1 MLPLQ
6 LRLVVTM
13 LHFTQVLA
21 ALLCNLASSSLV
33 AGSGDAF
40 HSKIA
45 PRAVELDLLK
55 MLNVSSLH
63 KGVGRTSG
71 PISSLP
77 AWRLF
82 SGMNVVQI
90 PLEPESKF
98 RNQLANNEALS
109 AIFVARPNRHSVATL
124 FSIHL
129 PGKMSPLVRVAVNF
143 RTRRFV
149 LSYTVP
155 DPVNMSVSEEENDS
169 EGERALSRRDF
180 DTADDINEVDGTEP
194 VPDEAEEAFHLN
206 SADVRHVK
214 FRLTS
219 YKTLKKTH
227 GWTWIGVNLTPEKVT
242 LYENCEKPVAIKLVQ
257 SPLLRLPSDALVY
270 FRQEPGLKRKF
281 VGSVQVARLYSD
293 RMGSRPWKCSS
304 SGMASID
311 E

>member
-1 MLPLQ
+1 MLLSLQ

-13 LHFTQVLA
+13 LHLTQVLA
-21 ALLCNLASSSLV
+21 ALLCNLASSGV
-33 AGSGDAF
+33 FAGSGDAF

-55 MLNVSSLH
+55 LLNVSTLH
-63 KGVGRTSG
+63 KGVGRASG

-90 PLEPESKF
+90 PLEPESSF

-129 PGKMSPLVRVAVNF
+129 PGKMSPLVRLAVNF

-155 DPVNMSVSEEENDS
+155 DPVNMSVSEEENNS
-169 EGERALSRRDF
+169 GERASSRRDF
-180 DTADDINEVDGTEP
+180 DTADDVNEVDGTEQ

-214 FRLTS
+214 FRLAS

-242 LYENCEKPVAIKLVQ
+242 LYENCEKPVTVKLVQ
-257 SPLLRLPSDALVY
+257 APLLRLPSDALVY

-293 RMGSRPWKCSS
+293 HMTSRPWMCSS
-304 SGMASID
+304 AGMASI
-311 E
+311 EE

>member
-1 MLPLQ
+1 MLF
-6 LRLVVTM
+6 LRLHLVVTM
-13 LHFTQVLA
+13 LQLTQVLA
-21 ALLCNLASSSLV
+21 ALLCNLASSSV

-55 MLNVSSLH
+55 MLNVSTLH

-90 PLEPESKF
+90 PLEPESNF

-155 DPVNMSVSEEENDS
+155 DPVNMSVSEEENS
-169 EGERALSRRDF
+169 GEGERAPSRRDF
-180 DTADDINEVDGTEP
+180 DTADDINEVDGTEQ

-214 FRLTS
+214 FRLAS

-242 LYENCEKPVAIKLVQ
+242 LYENCEKPVTIKLVQ

-293 RMGSRPWKCSS
+293 RMTSRPWKCSGA
-304 SGMASID
+304 GMASI
-311 E
+311 EE

>member
-1 MLPLQ
+1 MLSLQ

-13 LHFTQVLA
+13 LHSTQVLA

-180 DTADDINEVDGTEP
+180 DTADDINEVDGAEP

-242 LYENCEKPVAIKLVQ
+242 LYENCEKPVTIKLVQ
-257 SPLLRLPSDALVY
+257 TPLLRLPSDALVY

-293 RMGSRPWKCSS
+293 RMASRPWKCSS
-304 SGMASID
+304 SNMASID

>member
-1 MLPLQ
+1 MLSLQ

-13 LHFTQVLA
+13 LHSTQVLA
-21 ALLCNLASSSLV
+21 ALLCNFASSSLV
-33 AGSGDAF
+33 AGSGDVF

-169 EGERALSRRDF
+169 EGERAFSRRDF
-180 DTADDINEVDGTEP
+180 DTADDINEVDGAEP
-194 VPDEAEEAFHLN
+194 VPGEAEEAFHLN

-242 LYENCEKPVAIKLVQ
+242 LYENCEKPVTIKLVQ
-257 SPLLRLPSDALVY
+257 TPLLRLPSDALVY

-293 RMGSRPWKCSS
+293 RMVSRPWKCSS
-304 SGMASID
+304 SNMASID